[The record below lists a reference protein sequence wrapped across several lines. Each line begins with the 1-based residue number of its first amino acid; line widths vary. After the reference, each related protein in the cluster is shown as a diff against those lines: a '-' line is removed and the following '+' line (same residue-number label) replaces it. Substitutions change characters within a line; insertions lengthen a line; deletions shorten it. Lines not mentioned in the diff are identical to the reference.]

1 MLNRALDGAV
11 DLDHIDRQSDP
22 APWIAEALADGLDLD
37 GLKWDERRLASAL
50 VAEVLK
56 TRTPSSATVT
66 TFTSAHARTIFKQV
80 TYLDTVHRRPLIVD
94 DNRVDVA
101 A

>member
-11 DLDHIDRQSDP
+11 DLDNIDRQPDP
-22 APWIAEALADGLDLD
+22 APGIAKALANGLDLD
-37 GLKWDERRLASAL
+37 SFEWDERRLARAL